1 MIPGKKDFYDLG
13 KNHFSRPVK
22 DVLIYRFNENLFFAN
37 IKILQNDIEDSIRES
52 TRAVII
58 DAGAVNSLD
67 VTAADGLGDLA
78 EKLKKKNIRFYI
90 TEHSENV
97 NEQMRKL
104 GIGHLITEGAVRRTI
119 LAALHD
125 LGMREPFPM
134 ESFGDKRDEVYQKKY
149 YALTP
154 EEENTLEEFAWAF
167 GTDAV
172 REIEKFVKY
181 VVKQIHGIS
190 DIEKLS
196 EAGLDEKLNYWH
208 SLGPLD
214 EDELLRRLEL
224 HIDEFPPEVKEKSS
238 LVVSL
243 IERRRRILR
252 DELLREHP
260 NVQEHLDE
268 KQAILERRLKKQ
280 NPEGVRRL
288 HELEEDV
295 QNRG

>member
-1 MIPGKKDFYDLG
+1 M
-13 KNHFSRPVK
+13 
-22 DVLIYRFNENLFFAN
+22 
-37 IKILQNDIEDSIRES
+37 
-52 TRAVII
+52 
-58 DAGAVNSLD
+58 
-67 VTAADGLGDLA
+67 VTGVQ
-78 EKLKKKNIRFYI
+78 
-90 TEHSENV
+90 TC
-97 NEQMRKL
+97 
-104 GIGHLITEGAVRRTI
+104 
-119 LAALHD
+119 AL
-125 LGMREPFPM
+125 PI
-134 ESFGDKRDEVYQKKY
+134 S
-149 YALTP
+149 
-154 EEENTLEEFAWAF
+154 F